1 MRSLQYFTCGP
12 MLDSG
17 LDVFGSNGWG
27 AEKTGLYIDLCRAHS
42 FQSLFCLLSST
53 IFEVLWPAGQVG
65 SLLCWTLPR
74 ILGGDILHP
83 LHWSLHCP
91 SFSNWVRF
99 LVCCC
104 FPLPYPLLFVGLCF
118 EFFLKNCEIFSAY
131 KI

>member
-17 LDVFGSNGWG
+17 LDVFGSSGWG

-65 SLLCWTLPR
+65 SLLCWTPPR

-83 LHWSLHCP
+83 CTGHFTVHLLATGRDFLSAAAFLSHTLCCLWVYALN
-91 SFSNWVRF
+91 SFKK
-99 LVCCC
+99 L
-104 FPLPYPLLFVGLCF
+104 
-118 EFFLKNCEIFSAY
+118 
-131 KI
+131 